1 MSAQFNDPANF
12 GGLVNANIRAN
23 RDTALNLVSPP
34 NDAELPTAPILV
46 GSDFDTSFYEVA
58 LIPLGYPGAL
68 ANVVF
73 KYRITGTT
81 GAYTNFT
88 SSSFLVNPI
97 GNGQSA
103 WVGESRDQLLPGT
116 SYDVIAT
123 SGIFFSP
130 ALRIV
135 TGSAP
140 SNAPDTSPTPPVA
153 LIVTATTI
161 KAYFNGGFTG
171 GALPLTFTLNYAVAS
186 AGPYTA
192 VPASLAFGSLYV
204 ATITGLTASTAY
216 YLTSTVTNA
225 YGSDTS
231 VITNVST
238 TAGTGTAPTPAPP
251 TTNISASSSTS
262 LTFVVTGATTT
273 GTPTPTFGV
282 NVSTNAL
289 MTNSVF
295 ITGVG
300 TAGSYSAVALN
311 LTPATNYYAQAIFQ
325 NGVAPAALGPIAGP
339 FSTAAGPTPP
349 APPTGPLKTNLVIPF
364 FLQGPRFNTPYSQVL
379 DYYINVDAVGCRYT
393 VGGQAVAQG
402 TQLFGSMYA
411 ASSKASGS
419 SVEDLTGKCL
429 ADSPYS
435 EAYGPTT
442 QAYLSQARR
451 GGSRL
456 LTSWGG
462 YYADILGLFGP
473 FQPPN
478 YPGAFGNPTSI
489 NVVKSFLY
497 NYCGITTN
505 NTNPLL
511 WRRDGYT
518 TYLDGLVLDFESVG
532 YGGIPNGVNQY
543 PLPQTPPPVFPAS
556 ATNPVYS
563 GYPQA
568 LADIVT
574 TYYSIAPSLFL
585 GNAPVSLSINGDTV
599 LGVRAGNICA
609 ANTALNTWFAFTSS
623 TVVPSNA
630 TYNATASLALNHPT
644 QMSYFDDIFVQF
656 YNENADN
663 YLGGANFP
671 NILAQWGFVALKAQ
685 ALGRKK
691 TTINIG
697 LANGNIIPGAGANGI
712 VVPSAQGPTPQ
723 LDGEPGPPYTYWYPQ
738 YGTASPP
745 NKTSGTGQS
754 WPNTGPTLDG
764 PNLASAI
771 NQANHTLQIAVSN
784 PTLQP
789 SDWCSGCGFWAAG
802 GATTTATAVYS
813 GTRNSGLSP
822 GTILP
827 AQNVYL
833 WSDASYPSPDPLW
846 NALGVNLPIRN
857 NL

>member
-1 MSAQFNDPANF
+1 MSSQFNDPPNF

-23 RDTALNLVSPP
+23 RDQALNLVSPP
-34 NDAELPTAPILV
+34 NDAELPTAPTLV
-46 GSDFDTSFYEVA
+46 GSNLAADFYEVA
-58 LIPLGYPGAL
+58 LIPLGYPGPL

-73 KYRITGTT
+73 KYRLTGTT

-88 SSSFLVNPI
+88 SSSFLVNPV
-97 GNGQSA
+97 GNGQSI
-103 WVGESRDQLLPGT
+103 WVGTSTGQLLPGT

-130 ALRIV
+130 TLRIV
-135 TGSAP
+135 TGSPA
-140 SNAPDTSPTPPVA
+140 SDAPDNAPTPPVA
-153 LIVTATTI
+153 LVVTATTI
-161 KAYFNGGFTG
+161 TAYFNGGFTG
-171 GALPLTFTLNYAVAS
+171 GALPLVFTLNYRDTGNYTAIPAVAS
-186 AGPYTA
+186 
-192 VPASLAFGSLYV
+192 FGSLYV

-225 YGSDTS
+225 FGSETS
-231 VITNVST
+231 AITNVT
-238 TAGTGTAPTPAPP
+238 TSAGSGTAPTPAPP
-251 TTNISASSSTS
+251 TTTVTNSLSTS
-262 LTFVVTGATTT
+262 LTFNVTGATTT
-273 GTPTPTFGV
+273 GTPTPSFGV

-289 MTNSVF
+289 MTNSIF
-295 ITGVG
+295 IAGVG
-300 TAGSYSAVALN
+300 TAGNYNVVALN
-311 LTPATNYYAQAIFQ
+311 LTPSTNYYAQAIFQ

-339 FSTAAGPTPP
+339 FPTNAGPT
-349 APPTGPLKTNLVIPF
+349 PTGPLKTNLVMPF
-364 FLQGPRFNTPYSQVL
+364 LIQGPRFNVPYSQAL
-379 DYYINVDAVGCRYT
+379 DYYINVDAVGCFYT
-393 VGGQAVAQG
+393 VGGAPTAQG
-402 TQLFGSMYA
+402 NQLYGSMYG
-411 ASSKASGS
+411 ASTVANGSGKP
-419 SVEDLTGKCL
+419 DLTGFCI
-429 ADSPYS
+429 ADQPYN
-435 EAYGPTT
+435 EAFGPTND
-442 QAYLSQARR
+442 AYLRQARR

-462 YYADILGLFGP
+462 FYADILGLFGP
-473 FQPPN
+473 YQPPG

-497 NYCGITTN
+497 NFCGITTN
-505 NTNPLL
+505 NTNPLN
-511 WRRDGYT
+511 WRRSGYT
-518 TYLDGLVLDFESVG
+518 TYLDGLVLDFECVG
-532 YGGIPNGVNQY
+532 YGGNPNVSNQY
-543 PLPQTPPPVFPAS
+543 PLPQTPAPVFPAS
-556 ATNPVYS
+556 AALATYS
-563 GYPQA
+563 DYPQA
-568 LADIVT
+568 LADIVI
-574 TYYSIAPSLFL
+574 TYYSIAPTLFL

-630 TYNATASLALNHPT
+630 TYNATASLALNHPV

-656 YNENADN
+656 YNENAVN

-671 NILAQWGFVALKAQ
+671 ILLAQWGFVALKAQ

-697 LANGNIIPGAGANGI
+697 LANGDIIPGFGANGAI
-712 VVPSAQGPTPQ
+712 VPNVQGPTPQ

-745 NKTSGTGQS
+745 NKTSGSGQT

-771 NQANHTLQIAVSN
+771 SQANSILQVAFSN

-802 GATTTATAVYS
+802 GATRTATAVYS
-813 GTRNSGLSP
+813 GTRGSGLSP
-822 GTILP
+822 GPILP

-846 NALGVNLPIRN
+846 NALTTQLPVEN